1 MDQLLQQKC
10 PINTSIEL
18 NSISLQTM
26 LSVLTLLQ
34 EVNELLE
41 KKAYHKKNLKEKILE
56 TTITLVEKEGFQNV
70 STRKIAKELGISSTA
85 IYRHYP
91 SLEDLFSKVIIRL
104 STILAKKLNQNI
116 NEKFSAKSCL
126 EKVGIDFVH
135 FSMEKT
141 HFFNLLF
148 LSPYSPKRIF
158 ESETTLIEF
167 PTISLFLQLV
177 NRMIKENK
185 LAIEPPLLFVQL
197 WSFILGYSMLVREG
211 NVLFEQSVIQ
221 HTIQCLI
228 PKEATQ

>member
-1 MDQLLQQKC
+1 M
-10 PINTSIEL
+10 
-18 NSISLQTM
+18 
-26 LSVLTLLQ
+26 
-34 EVNELLE
+34 LE

-56 TTITLVEKEGFQNV
+56 TTIALVEKEGFQNV

-85 IYRHYP
+85 IYRHYQ

-104 STILAKKLNQNI
+104 STMLAKKLNQNI

-221 HTIQCLI
+221 HTIQRLI

>member
-1 MDQLLQQKC
+1 M
-10 PINTSIEL
+10 
-18 NSISLQTM
+18 
-26 LSVLTLLQ
+26 
-34 EVNELLE
+34 LE

-228 PKEATQ
+228 LKEATQ

>member
-1 MDQLLQQKC
+1 M
-10 PINTSIEL
+10 
-18 NSISLQTM
+18 
-26 LSVLTLLQ
+26 
-34 EVNELLE
+34 LE

>member
-1 MDQLLQQKC
+1 M
-10 PINTSIEL
+10 
-18 NSISLQTM
+18 
-26 LSVLTLLQ
+26 
-34 EVNELLE
+34 LE

-85 IYRHYP
+85 IYRHYQ

-211 NVLFEQSVIQ
+211 NILFEQSVIQ

>member
-1 MDQLLQQKC
+1 M
-10 PINTSIEL
+10 
-18 NSISLQTM
+18 
-26 LSVLTLLQ
+26 
-34 EVNELLE
+34 LE

-185 LAIEPPLLFVQL
+185 LAIEPPSLFVQL